1 MALKKKH
8 FHLDTRV
15 TILRTRKIFMYHGNK
30 FSSITQGT
38 LKSKPPTFDNRL
50 QRDWF
55 HLQQGYDH
63 QDEADHPTQKERS
76 KPERLRDFKCNGI
89 QLMAGK
95 PFDYYPCFE
104 SFDHLNAF
112 IIINIIP

>member
-1 MALKKKH
+1 
-8 FHLDTRV
+8 
-15 TILRTRKIFMYHGNK
+15 MYHGNK

-63 QDEADHPTQKERS
+63 QDEADHPTQK
-76 KPERLRDFKCNGI
+76 K
-89 QLMAGK
+89 
-95 PFDYYPCFE
+95 
-104 SFDHLNAF
+104 
-112 IIINIIP
+112 